1 MMKWKEKRQVKLAQ
15 KYKEIKKD
23 YPQYVILIKS
33 GIFYE
38 VLDDDAYIMRFL
50 FDYKIKQMNESCLI
64 GVPETAIK
72 KVEEEMIR
80 EKIAYVTVENGKIK
94 DIDKINNLKKEC
106 YDMLLKISKSSYE
119 LYLQSENLNE
129 KIKLLRD
136 CDTVDKAI
144 ERMKQLAKV

>member
-1 MMKWKEKRQVKLAQ
+1 MKLVQ

-50 FDYKIKQMNESCLI
+50 FDYKIKQMNECCLI
-64 GVPETAIK
+64 GFPETAIK